1 MPNTSK
7 FAMTQ
12 EFNRLAK
19 VNVNARITVASKNLA
34 TKRQVENALDWGDKN
49 GKNKKLQTF
58 NLSDFVGKSYFDD
71 VGSQNYLIQQV
82 FKYFKIFSV
91 TIDNIFVWKIKFCH
105 KKVSEPLPL
114 YIR

>member
-19 VNVNARITVASKNLA
+19 VNVNARIAVASKNLA

-49 GKNKKLQTF
+49 REKIRNFKH
-58 NLSDFVGKSYFDD
+58 
-71 VGSQNYLIQQV
+71 LI
-82 FKYFKIFSV
+82 
-91 TIDNIFVWKIKFCH
+91 
-105 KKVSEPLPL
+105 
-114 YIR
+114 

>member
-49 GKNKKLQTF
+49 REKIRNFKH
-58 NLSDFVGKSYFDD
+58 LSDFVGKSYFDD